1 LTSEVVLGAV
11 LECGKAKFMDKFIVC
26 TLDGIEAILKNT
38 FLNVYCVDVLKGG
51 SKLKVI
57 ARLTNKFVSLK
68 VGY

>member
-1 LTSEVVLGAV
+1 VVLGAV

-26 TLDGIEAILKNT
+26 ALDGNEAILNNT
-38 FLNVYCVDVLKGG
+38 FSDVYCVDVLKGG

-57 ARLTNKFVSLK
+57 TKLTNRSVSLK